1 MEVFVNWNVYKVFKN
16 GKRAKAPVTTF
27 AYDDKS
33 NVYEYFEAEIKE
45 NFTEKIR
52 DWNFTLL
59 NEEEPQEREEEKT
72 NKIEED
78 ASRKQILVLA
88 RLLRDK
94 GLTSKY
100 RVAGGL
106 IFAKATNWKWQ
117 WCALEAASSSFIA
130 GLSPRFDNS
139 VKAQKWMNQQIQNLK

>member
-1 MEVFVNWNVYKVFKN
+1 MNWNVYKVFKN

-33 NVYEYFEAEIKE
+33 SVYEYFEAEIKE

-59 NEEEPQEREEEKT
+59 SEEEPQEREEEKT

-78 ASRKQILVLA
+78 ALRKQILVLG

-94 GLTSKY
+94 GVVSKY
-100 RVAGGL
+100 RVVGGL
-106 IFAKATNWKWQ
+106 IFASTTNWKWQ

-130 GLSPRFDNS
+130 GLSPQFDTPS
-139 VKAQKWMNQQIQNLK
+139 EAQKWMHQKIQNLK